1 MLKARLRSRWQKI
14 RQRWVAIA
22 VTTAIVVG
30 IAVIIVGYQFDVT
43 GFNGFTQV
51 STIRTLSGPTAG
63 TVTRTEAYQPGK
75 TLWDWL
81 QLLVIPLVL
90 AVGGYLFNLTVN
102 RNEQKSTQ
110 LRDQTE
116 REIA

>member
-43 GFNGFTQV
+43 GFNGYTQV

-63 TVTRTEAYQPGK
+63 TVTRTETNQPGK
-75 TLWDWL
+75 TLWDL
-81 QLLVIPLVL
+81 MQLLIIPVVLVCGAKWGL
-90 AVGGYLFNLTVN
+90 
-102 RNEQKSTQ
+102 
-110 LRDQTE
+110 
-116 REIA
+116 